1 MAGLF
6 YSNQNNISSRFCINK
21 AKPKLKC
28 NGKCY
33 LSKQLKQVNPAENAN
48 SENQESAS
56 LRIKTDPFIVT
67 SLQLSKWTAIVF
79 SAPFVPVS
87 QQGYSS
93 NYVADIFH
101 PPSSLSA

>member
-6 YSNQNNISSRFCINK
+6 YSNQKNISSRFCINK

-48 SENQESAS
+48 NESQKTAG
-56 LRIKTDPFIVT
+56 LRIKTDPFIIT
-67 SLQLSKWTAIVF
+67 SLQLSKWLAAVCA
-79 SAPFVPVS
+79 APFVPFS
-87 QQGYSS
+87 QHYQSG
-93 NYVADIFH
+93 NHAADIFH
-101 PPSSLSA
+101 PPCGQSA